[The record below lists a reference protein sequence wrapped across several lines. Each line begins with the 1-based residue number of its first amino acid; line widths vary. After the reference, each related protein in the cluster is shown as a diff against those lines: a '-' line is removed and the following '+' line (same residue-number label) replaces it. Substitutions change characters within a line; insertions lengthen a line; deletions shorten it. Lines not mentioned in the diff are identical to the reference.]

1 MDLRQIFFR
10 REIVEQNAPR
20 AMASN
25 DFENLLSDFQRL
37 PDRSERLPTFME
49 ITRYPHYEDVCSNIL
64 AFFFNPNQPHGLES
78 LFLDAIL
85 RIDGTQSPEGE
96 LGSKVSVYREVSTSD
111 GNRIDL
117 LIQSESHAILI
128 ENKIRAEIKNP
139 FRDYSNYLDTL
150 PQTHKYK
157 FLLTL
162 TPRSEGAE
170 CGFQNITHKQLVKKV
185 RRLLGGYVARGDT
198 RYLTFMLDFLNTLD
212 NLQKDRVMDQAFLD
226 FLKQRGAEVDK
237 FLNEIKTFKEEL
249 HDKTERL
256 DRHIDESPYPNVTR
270 SFWGKNTWGGGAQD
284 SSLYDSLG
292 YSITLASF
300 GVGGVVCAVIVDAS
314 GWSIEFYPKKRKNHD
329 HQAKLRRLL
338 QRLNI
343 PHRPKEGSTKLFYPT
358 PFGYSEELGR
368 ISSVVQGIVRKLA
381 TSDGSP

>member
-1 MDLRQIFFR
+1 
-10 REIVEQNAPR
+10 
-20 AMASN
+20 MALTE
-25 DFENLLSDFQRL
+25 FENLLGEFRRL
-37 PDRSERLPTFME
+37 PDRPECLPTFME

-64 AFFFNPNQPHGLES
+64 GFFINPEGPHGLGT

-96 LGSKVSVYREVSTSD
+96 LGSKFSVAREVPTND
-111 GNRIDL
+111 RNRIDL

-128 ENKIRAEIKNP
+128 ENKIFAEIKNP

-150 PQTHKYK
+150 PQAHKYK

-170 CGFQNITHKQLVKKV
+170 CGFQNITHEKLVKKI
-185 RRLLGGYVARGDT
+185 RRLLGEYVARGDT
-198 RYLTFMLDFLNTLD
+198 CYLTFMLDFLNTLD

-226 FLKQRGAEVDK
+226 FLKQRGAEVDR

-249 HDKTERL
+249 HDKTKAL
-256 DRHIDESPYPNVTR
+256 DRRIGDSPYPNVTR
-270 SFWGKNTWGGGAQD
+270 WCWGKRIWGGGAQD

-292 YSITLASF
+292 YGITLASF
-300 GVGGVVCAVIVDAS
+300 GNGGIVCAVLVDAS
-314 GWSIEFYPKKRKNHD
+314 GWSIEFYPKKRRNHD

-343 PHRPKEGSTKLFYPT
+343 PHKPKEGSTKLFYPT
-358 PFGYSEELGR
+358 PFGYSEKLDR
-368 ISSVVQGIVRKLA
+368 ISSVVQCIVRKLA
-381 TSDGSP
+381 TSDGAS